1 MVIFIKTFLKN
12 FCYQGK
18 RETVEQ
24 LVNRAG
30 AEEKDLRTLT
40 RMFWKFTGSFPGQY
54 HLLQSEFESCLT
66 KSTFVL

>member
-40 RMFWKFTGSFPGQY
+40 RMF
-54 HLLQSEFESCLT
+54 
-66 KSTFVL
+66 